1 ERMERISCGPFIRVY
16 SRPFA
21 VHFRWQPLFPV
32 KTDAGSIANVVDA
45 ASVDSTVALTIA
57 PRHPRARSAVA
68 GCHVRHSRT
77 YFYSLTTP
85 GLTTDY

>member
-1 ERMERISCGPFIRVY
+1 
-16 SRPFA
+16 
-21 VHFRWQPLFPV
+21 
-32 KTDAGSIANVVDA
+32 
-45 ASVDSTVALTIA
+45 VALTIA
-57 PRHPRARSAVA
+57 QRHPRARSAVA